1 MFLFEK
7 VNLNCHMVTNATKK
21 RLECGKDLTIKANL
35 LMSVHHDHSLK
46 INIPLQS
53 IQ

>member
-7 VNLNCHMVTNATKK
+7 VNVNCHMATSATKK
-21 RLECGKDLTIKANL
+21 RLECGTDLTIKANL
-35 LMSVHHDHSLK
+35 LMSVLHDHSLK
-46 INIPLQS
+46 INKPLQS